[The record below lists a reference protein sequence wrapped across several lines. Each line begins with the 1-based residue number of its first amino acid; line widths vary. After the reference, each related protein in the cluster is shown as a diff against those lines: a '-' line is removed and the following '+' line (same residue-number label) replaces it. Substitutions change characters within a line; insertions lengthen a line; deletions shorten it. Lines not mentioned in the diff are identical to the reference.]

1 MPPKGIRVC
10 LGVDTAWL
18 PVLVKTKR
26 RNTLEQTYRMLHIKW
41 FSPWLLHKESS
52 GLGDRTFL
60 PLCIPYIRSH
70 FCNCNRFKEKQGLGD
85 GSDDK
90 GKFLLVCK
98 LNDLFSPWNPRGR
111 KKELIPIGCPLIY
124 IWMCHVKNK
133 NNKDDVRNK
142 SSLNWTI
149 LKQNKTKHT

>member
-1 MPPKGIRVC
+1 MK
-10 LGVDTAWL
+10 AL
-18 PVLVKTKR
+18 PYR
-26 RNTLEQTYRMLHIKW
+26 REEAVVECIQELLNLE
-41 FSPWLLHKESS
+41 
-52 GLGDRTFL
+52 GGL

-142 SSLNWTI
+142 SSLN
-149 LKQNKTKHT
+149 